1 MERSKEFQDFINK
14 LPETGT
20 PLIDWHK
27 WFIQNNFIINPFI
40 DVFPKTNEL
49 LIKYEYKNKKDNYK
63 DYKIEIW
70 IKSNTSVYYLRNKLK
85 NYLEYKKKRN
95 TALIIFKEEDK
106 NIEQKNIML
115 FHIRIHH
122 LGNKIGRASCRER
135 V

>member
-122 LGNKIGRASCRER
+122 IGNIKDDIT
-135 V
+135 VY